1 MATPHNSASAGQI
14 AKTVLMP
21 GDPLRAKFIAET
33 FLENPVEF
41 NSVRNMLGYTGTY
54 KGKRVS
60 VMGSGMGIPSIS
72 LYAYELYSFYGVENI
87 IRIGSTGTYKEDID
101 VFETILV
108 SGSYSDSSY
117 ARCMCGDENV
127 FQYPNERLN
136 KDLKEA
142 AEKLG
147 IKVREGLIWSSD
159 VFYYDEKMLGGAL
172 KTAMDNNLIAAE
184 MESFGLFATAKN
196 LGKRAACILTV
207 SDNIITHVET
217 TAEERQS
224 KLVDMIRIA
233 LEAVEEE

>member
-1 MATPHNSASAGQI
+1 MATPHNSASFGEI

-33 FLENPVEF
+33 FLDDPIEF

-72 LYAYELYSFYGVENI
+72 LYAYELYKFYGVENI
-87 IRIGSTGTYKEDID
+87 IRIGSTGTYKEDIE
-101 VFETILV
+101 VFETILATA
-108 SGSYSDSSY
+108 SYSDSSY

-127 FQYPNERLN
+127 FQYPDETINQNL
-136 KDLKEA
+136 KDA
-142 AEKLG
+142 AARLG
-147 IKVREGLIWSSD
+147 IRLREGKIWSSD
-159 VFYYDEKMLGGAL
+159 VFYYDEKMLSGAL
-172 KTAMDNNLIAAE
+172 ETAKKNDLIAAE

-196 LGKRAACILTV
+196 LGKKAACILTV

-224 KLVDMIRIA
+224 KLLDMIRIA

>member
-1 MATPHNSASAGQI
+1 MATPHNSASMGDI

-41 NSVRNMLGYTGTY
+41 NHVRNMLGYTGTY

-72 LYAYELYSFYGVENI
+72 LYAHELYRFYGVENI

-108 SGSYSDSSY
+108 TGSYSDSSY
-117 ARCMCGDENV
+117 AKCMCGDENA
-127 FQYPNERLN
+127 FQYPDERIN
-136 KDLKEA
+136 NDLKEA

-147 IKVREGLIWSSD
+147 IKLREGLIWSSD
-159 VFYYDEKMLGGAL
+159 VFYYDEKMLAGAL
-172 KTAMDNNLIAAE
+172 DTAVKNDLIAAE

-224 KLVDMIRIA
+224 KLVDMIKIA

>member
-54 KGKRVS
+54 NGKRVS

-72 LYAYELYSFYGVENI
+72 LYAHELYNFYGVENI

-108 SGSYSDSSY
+108 TASFSESSF
-117 ARCMCGDENV
+117 ARCMCGDESA
-127 FQYPNERLN
+127 FQYPDEKLNE
-136 KDLKEA
+136 DLKKA
-142 AEKLG
+142 ATKLG
-147 IKVREGLIWSSD
+147 ITVREGKIWSSD
-159 VFYYDEKMLGGAL
+159 VFYYDEKMLPGAL
-172 KTAMDNNLIAAE
+172 QTAIENDLIAAE

-224 KLVDMIRIA
+224 KLLDMIRIA
-233 LEAVEEE
+233 LEAAEEE